1 MKKTLEEYIRQDFK
15 FRQLLLK
22 MDGGVMKFWAEHPDR
37 DFDVD
42 LFDDYEKQIVEEY
55 LRANKQNRAVR
66 SLSKDKLKDKSLDWY
81 HQSKGSELK
90 FLVALKPELNEI
102 DEELFKQLLHETE
115 SYMADAYRESRRRK
129 YPDGIPPQV
138 FYNEI
143 VEKYGPFG
151 ISIDCLERVLQEYRG
166 KAVHIGVKHFF
177 LTNIVHLGES
187 SEWEEV
193 NNLQIEFDLRM
204 FTDTFFADG
213 CYKKLRQAVKE
224 IVDKSTQ
231 NLTKE
236 KSREACRKLAI
247 DEMRKFKQFTRW
259 VNDETYP
266 MKKSEG
272 GELVYLITPE
282 EKHWLQNIMYENSPG
297 ATGPQKL
304 TTMDEYFCRFIDIL
318 QDIGKLW
325 AAQLLVRGIDMKEL
339 EKETGIIISRRS
351 GFLYYVDSFID
362 DQRGDCCVYDWPEA
376 KKLLA
381 KITIK
386 YKDPT
391 WVEEK
396 QCFKNAVL
404 SVMEQKKGNGGFLF
418 EKPTQWIAVYRFAVD
433 GGIMYD
439 IDDPKGSQD
448 LSAPQYAV
456 FVRFAQELQLDVNPP
471 TRLPFTKKSIDSLS
485 KKNYSLYN
493 TCYPWSQDGI
503 KDPRSFLLYTELD
516 DVYKALENE
525 YYKFIRQVE
534 RSYDWIIRKRYV

>member
-177 LTNIVHLGES
+177 LTNIVHPGES

-266 MKKSEG
+266 MKESEG

-339 EKETGIIISRRS
+339 EKETGVVLNRHT
-351 GFLYYVDSFID
+351 GMLYYVDRFID
-362 DQRGDCCVYDWPEA
+362 EQRGDCCIYDWAEA

-381 KITIK
+381 IVK
-386 YKDPT
+386 YKIPPCKELT
-391 WVEEK
+391 WKEK
-396 QCFKNAVL
+396 KHCFKNAVL
-404 SVMEQKKGNGGFLF
+404 KVMERKNKAGNYLF
-418 EKPTQWIAVYRFAVD
+418 EKNTQWKAVYRFAVD
-433 GGIMYD
+433 SGIMYD
-439 IDDPKGSQD
+439 MNDPEEPED
-448 LSAPQYAV
+448 LSTPQYEA
-456 FVRFAQELQLDVNPP
+456 FENFAMELQLNINPP
-471 TRLPFTKKSIDSLS
+471 TRLPFTKSAINNMS
-485 KKNYSLYN
+485 KKNYVRYN
-493 TCYPWSQDGI
+493 APYPWSKEGI
-503 KDPRSFLLYTELD
+503 NDDRSFVLYAELE
-516 DVYKALENE
+516 DVYWALQDE
-525 YYKFIRQVE
+525 YSDLLGQSEKLF
-534 RSYDWIIRKRYV
+534 

>member
-1 MKKTLEEYIRQDFK
+1 MKQSLEENVRQDNNL
-15 FRQLLLK
+15 RQILLK
-22 MDGGVMKFWAEHPDR
+22 MDGGIMRFWAEHPDR

-42 LFDDYEKQIVEEY
+42 LFNDYEKYIIEEY
-55 LRANKQNRAVR
+55 LRANKQNRAIR
-66 SLSKDKLKDKSLDWY
+66 SLSEDKLKDKSLEWY
-81 HQSKGSELK
+81 HQLKGAELK
-90 FLVALKPELNEI
+90 FLVALKPELITI
-102 DEELFKQLLHETE
+102 DEELYEQLLKEVDI
-115 SYMADAYRESRRRK
+115 YMVDAYKETRRRK
-129 YPDGIPPQV
+129 YAEGIPPHI
-138 FYNEI
+138 FYNEV

-151 ISIDCLERVLQEYRG
+151 ISLDCLERVLQEYRG

-177 LTNIVHLGES
+177 LTNIVHPGES

-193 NNLQIEFDLRM
+193 NDLQTEFDIRM
-204 FTDTFFADG
+204 FIDTFFADG
-213 CYKKLRQAVKE
+213 SYKKLRQAVKDM
-224 IVDKSTQ
+224 IDNSTQ

-236 KSREACRKLAI
+236 ESREICREIAK

-266 MKKSEG
+266 MVESEG
-272 GELVYLITPE
+272 GEFVPLITPE
-282 EKHWLQNIMYENSPG
+282 ERHWLQNIMYENAPG

-304 TTMDEYFCRFIDIL
+304 TNMDKYFCHFIDIL
-318 QDIGKLW
+318 QDIGKIW
-325 AAQLLVRGIDMKEL
+325 AAQLLVHGIDMKEL
-339 EKETGIIISRRS
+339 EKKTGIILNRRS
-351 GFLYYVDSFID
+351 GFLYYVDRFIN
-362 DQRGDCCVYDWPEA
+362 DQRGDCCVYDWAEA

-381 KITIK
+381 KITKK

-396 QCFKNAVL
+396 QCFKKAVL

-448 LSAPQYAV
+448 LSNPQYAV
-456 FVRFAQELQLDVNPP
+456 FERFAQELQLDVNPP
-471 TRLPFTKKSIDSLS
+471 TRLPFTKNSIDSLS

-534 RSYDWIIRKRYV
+534 RSYD

>member
-1 MKKTLEEYIRQDFK
+1 MKKTLEEYIRQDNK

-22 MDGGVMKFWAEHPDR
+22 MDGGVMKFWTEHPDR

-90 FLVALKPELNEI
+90 FLVSLKPELNEI

-151 ISIDCLERVLQEYRG
+151 MSIDCLERVLQEYRG

-177 LTNIVHLGES
+177 LTNIVHPGES

-193 NNLQIEFDLRM
+193 NNLQTEFDLRM
-204 FTDTFFADG
+204 FTDSLFADG

-247 DEMRKFKQFTRW
+247 EEMRKFKQFTQW

-266 MKKSEG
+266 MKESEG

-297 ATGPQKL
+297 ATGTQRL
-304 TTMDEYFCRFIDIL
+304 TTMDEYFCRFIGLL
-318 QDIGKLW
+318 QGIGRFW

-339 EKETGIIISRRS
+339 EKETGIIMNRRS
-351 GFLYYVDSFID
+351 GFLYYVDFFID
-362 DQRGDCCVYDWPEA
+362 DQRGDCCVYDWAEA

-381 KITIK
+381 KVK
-386 YKDPT
+386 YKTPHFKELT
-391 WVEEK
+391 WEDEK

-404 SVMEQKKGNGGFLF
+404 NVMERKKGDGDYLF
-418 EKPTQWIAVYRFAVD
+418 EKPTQWMAVYRFGVD
-433 GGIMYD
+433 IGIMYD
-439 IDDPKGSQD
+439 LNDPNEPDDKSQ
-448 LSAPQYAV
+448 PQYAI
-456 FVRFAQELQLDVNPP
+456 FEIFAKELQFDVTPP
-471 TRLPFTKKSIDSLS
+471 TRIPFTKNAIKDI
-485 KKNYSLYN
+485 KKDNYVRYN
-493 TCYPWSQDGI
+493 TLYPWSQDGI
-503 KDPRSFLLYTELD
+503 TDSRRFVFYTELEN
-516 DVYKALENE
+516 VYLAVQEE
-525 YYKFIRQVE
+525 YFMLVSQAE
-534 RSYDWIIRKRYV
+534 RSND